1 MCGLESNAYTPRKV
15 FRKSSTHPKGWIH
28 STNTTNQRGPYFGR
42 MVGFPMAFHH
52 SFHREMSHKKKYKQ
66 KNSIQQKSVSKL
78 YPVPNHLFWV
88 STILK
93 VDFPW
98 FKLKTQVVNR
108 CLKLFHLI
116 LFPPSTFCRRR
127 EAKKLS
133 HEMLGWHKDEVHK
146 RKDF

>member
-1 MCGLESNAYTPRKV
+1 MCSLEQCLHATYILSKIIHA
-15 FRKSSTHPKGWIH
+15 SKGWIQ
-28 STNTTNQRGPYFGR
+28 STNATNQRCPSGSHGWILIFSHR
-42 MVGFPMAFHH
+42 
-52 SFHREMSHKKKYKQ
+52 FHREMSHKKMKISK

-88 STILK
+88 STVLK
-93 VDFPW
+93 IDFPW
-98 FKLKTQVVNR
+98 FKFKTQVVNR

-116 LFPPSTFCRRR
+116 LFPPSTFRRGG